1 MIGRIRTRDD
11 FERLRR
17 EGRRIRIEPFW
28 CSHLSDPSAN
38 PPQVAFAISRA
49 VGNAVVRNRLRR
61 RLRAIMATIDVP
73 PGLYL
78 LGCRP
83 AASELTFEEIAS
95 TLGRLPSKVRA
106 SG

>member
-1 MIGRIRTRDD
+1 MIGRIRSRDE

-17 EGRRIRIEPFW
+17 SGRRVRIDPFW
-28 CSHLSDPSAN
+28 CSHLIEPSADIA
-38 PPQVAFAISRA
+38 QVAFAINRT

-61 RLRAIMATIDVP
+61 RLRAILNHSDLP

-78 LGCRP
+78 IGCRP
-83 AASELTFEEIAS
+83 QAAELSFDQIRRQ
-95 TLGRLPSKVRA
+95 LDKLPAKL